1 MTVLGDVRVL
11 DLTRVVGGPLATQ
24 TLADLGAEV
33 IKIEKPGDGD
43 DTRRMGPFL
52 KDQSG
57 AETNDSA
64 FFLAFNR
71 SKKSVAVDI
80 TTERGQDL
88 VRRLAAQSDV
98 LVENYKAQS
107 LKRYGLDYESL
118 RRENPRLIYCSMT
131 GFGQEGPYA
140 TRPAYD
146 FVLQG
151 MSGLMSTCGRP
162 DGVPGAGPMRTSVPI
177 TDVFT
182 GLYATIS
189 ILGAL
194 MQRDQ
199 TGRGQF
205 IDSVMLDASV
215 SVSGHLALGYL
226 MTGKTPARIGN
237 ANPVAAPSEVF
248 ATADGE
254 IIVAAGNNGQFQALA
269 DAIDQPELK
278 RDPRFDT
285 NTHRVQNRAALF
297 ALLAKALSI
306 HDTAHLVRRLSAAGV
321 PCGPINTLAQ
331 VFADPQVRHRGIQK
345 EARHKTNVN
354 VPTLKSPLNLS
365 DSPVDYRAAPMLGEH
380 TEEVLRDLL
389 GVSDIDLAL
398 MKSEKVI

>member
-1 MTVLGDVRVL
+1 MTVLGNVRVL
-11 DLTRVVGGPLATQ
+11 DLTRVVAGPLAAQ

-57 AETNDSA
+57 ADTNDSA
-64 FFLAFNR
+64 FYLAFNR
-71 SKKSVAVDI
+71 GKKSVTVDI
-80 TTERGQDL
+80 ATKQGQAL

-98 LVENYKAQS
+98 LIENYKAQS

-118 RRENPRLIYCSMT
+118 SRENPRLVYCSMT
-131 GFGQEGPYA
+131 GFGQDGPYA

-146 FVLQG
+146 FILQG
-151 MSGLMSTCGRP
+151 MSGLMSTCGQP
-162 DGVPGAGPMRTSVPI
+162 DGAPGAGPMRTSVPI

-199 TGRGQF
+199 TGHGQF

-215 SVSGHLALGYL
+215 AVSGHLALGYL

-237 ANPVAAPSEVF
+237 ANPIAAPSEVF

-269 DAIDQPELK
+269 DALGQPELK
-278 RDPRFDT
+278 RDHRFDT
-285 NTHRVQNRAALF
+285 NAHRVENRTALF
-297 ALLAKALSI
+297 ALLAKTIAA
-306 HDTAHLVRRLSAAGV
+306 HDTAHLVRTLSAAGV

-345 EARHKTNVN
+345 EARHKRRAN

-389 GVSDIDLAL
+389 GVSDIDLTQ
-398 MKSEKVI
+398 MKSENVI